1 MYLLGQFKE
10 MQMKNQLTYIEINK
24 QIATLTYELRSY
36 RLRSVLKTLASL
48 KKKDTRLVNLEKL
61 LTKELNKTLHDY
73 IAIDTLLEEFESI
86 L

>member
-1 MYLLGQFKE
+1 MYLLGQSKE
-10 MQMKNQLTYIEINK
+10 IQMKNEITYIEINK

-36 RLRSVLKTLASL
+36 RLRSVLKTLANL
-48 KKKDTRLVNLEKL
+48 KKKNTRLVNLEKL

-73 IAIDTLLEEFESI
+73 IALDTLLEEFESI

>member
-1 MYLLGQFKE
+1 MTTD
-10 MQMKNQLTYIEINK
+10 LTYLEINK

-36 RLRSVLKTLASL
+36 RLRSVLKTLANL
-48 KKKDTRLVNLEKL
+48 KKKDARLVNLEKL

-73 IAIDTLLEEFESI
+73 IAIDALLEEFESI